1 MIGVPTSLLGLL
13 LFVVLLAPG
22 FAYTLCRERLTAHRP
37 VSAFR
42 ETVALVF
49 VGVLCDAVAL
59 GVFAVLRV
67 LGPGWT
73 PDVGALLRDPQGY
86 ALRHY
91 AELTA
96 WSVGLLTLAVLLAV
110 AAGNRWFRRLAGR
123 LPWLRRRLP
132 HREHEAYLSAWWLL
146 FSEHPDSEVHVGC
159 VLEDGSYV
167 TGRLWSFSRSA
178 EDSQDRELTLV
189 GPIRYRA
196 PRAKEAVL
204 LPGVGAAAVSA
215 RRIVLLTVSYV
226 TGEHDR
232 DTAPVA
238 D

>member
-1 MIGVPTSLLGLL
+1 VIGVPTSLLGLL

-91 AELTA
+91 AELSDDVFDRIA
-96 WSVGLLTLAVLLAV
+96 DQLEKKADRCKQQHDLG
-110 AAGNRWFRRLAGR
+110 
-123 LPWLRRRLP
+123 
-132 HREHEAYLSAWWLL
+132 HRVDALGH
-146 FSEHPDSEVHVGC
+146 
-159 VLEDGSYV
+159 
-167 TGRLWSFSRSA
+167 
-178 EDSQDRELTLV
+178 
-189 GPIRYRA
+189 
-196 PRAKEAVL
+196 
-204 LPGVGAAAVSA
+204 
-215 RRIVLLTVSYV
+215 
-226 TGEHDR
+226 
-232 DTAPVA
+232 
-238 D
+238 